1 MAYQLHVTRAADW
14 TNSGEL
20 PITAAEWL
28 KLVRTDPELI
38 QDSRYGP
45 YFVRWGGSR
54 DRERWLEWAD
64 GRINTRYPDG
74 ALLKK
79 LVAIAER
86 LGAKVQGDG
95 GEVYSGAEPVDEWL
109 ASNTLPFTPR
119 TVIITQR
126 LPWWKRFARRRMAR
140 W

>member
-1 MAYQLHVTRAADW
+1 MPYQLHITRAADW
-14 TNSGEL
+14 TNSSEL

-28 KLVRTDPELI
+28 KLVRTDSELI
-38 QDSRYGP
+38 EDPHYGP
-45 YFVRWGGSR
+45 HFVHWAGSQGR
-54 DRERWLEWAD
+54 DGWLEWAD
-64 GRINTRYPDG
+64 GRIDSGYPDG

-95 GEVYSGAEPVDEWL
+95 GEVYSGDEPVDEWVE
-109 ASNTLPFTPR
+109 ANTLPFTPR
-119 TVIITQR
+119 TVGITQR
-126 LPWWKRFARRRMAR
+126 LPWWRRIARRRVPI

>member
-1 MAYQLHVTRAADW
+1 MAYQLHITRAADW
-14 TNSGEL
+14 THSSEL

-28 KLVRTDPELI
+28 KLVRTDSELV
-38 QDSRYGP
+38 QDLRHGP
-45 YFVRWGGSR
+45 HFVRWAGSPGR
-54 DRERWLEWAD
+54 DQWLEWSE

-109 ASNTLPFTPR
+109 AANTLPFTPR

-126 LPWWKRFARRRMAR
+126 LPWWKRVMRRRTAR

>member
-1 MAYQLHVTRAADW
+1 MPYHLHITRAADW
-14 TNSGEL
+14 MQSSEL

-28 KLVRTDPELI
+28 KLVRTDSELI
-38 QDSRYGP
+38 QDSLHGP
-45 YFVRWGGSR
+45 YFVRWARSEGP
-54 DRERWLEWAD
+54 DRWLEWAD

-79 LVAIAER
+79 LVAIAEQ

-95 GEVYSGAEPVDEWL
+95 GEVYSGAEPVDEWSE
-109 ASNTLPFTPR
+109 ANILPFTPR
-119 TVIITQR
+119 SVMLTRR
-126 LPWWKRFARRRMAR
+126 LPWWKRIARRRGTR

>member
-1 MAYQLHVTRAADW
+1 MAYQLHVTRASDW
-14 TNSGEL
+14 TYSDEL
-20 PITAAEWL
+20 PITAADWL
-28 KLVRTDPELI
+28 KLIRTDSELV
-38 QDSRYGP
+38 QDPRHGP
-45 YFVRWGGSR
+45 YFVRWAGAAG
-54 DRERWLEWAD
+54 RECWLEWAE
-64 GRINTRYPDG
+64 GRIDSQYPDS

-95 GEVYSGAEPVDEWL
+95 GEVYSGAEPVDEW
-109 ASNTLPFTPR
+109 AEENTLPFTPR

-126 LPWWKRFARRRMAR
+126 LPWWRRVLRRRVAR

>member
-1 MAYQLHVTRAADW
+1 MAYQLHITRAADW
-14 TNSGEL
+14 MHSEEL
-20 PITAAEWL
+20 PITATEWL
-28 KLVRTDPELI
+28 KLVRTDSELV
-38 QDSRYGP
+38 QDHARGP
-45 YFVRWGGSR
+45 YFVRWAGSQG
-54 DRERWLEWAD
+54 RERWLEWAD
-64 GRINTRYPDG
+64 GRINTQYPDG

-95 GEVYSGAEPVDEWL
+95 GEVYSGAEPVDEWVE
-109 ASNTLPFTPR
+109 ANTLPFTPR

-126 LPWWKRFARRRMAR
+126 LPWWKRLVRRKARR

>member
-1 MAYQLHVTRAADW
+1 MAYQLHITRAADW
-14 TNSGEL
+14 MNSSEL

-28 KLVRTDPELI
+28 KLVRTDSELI
-38 QDSRYGP
+38 QDSIHGP
-45 YFVRWGGSR
+45 YFVRWAGSPGR
-54 DRERWLEWAD
+54 DRWLEWAD

-95 GEVYSGAEPVDEWL
+95 GEVYSGEEPVDEWL
-109 ASNTLPFTPR
+109 EENTLPFTPR
-119 TVIITQR
+119 PVMITQR
-126 LPWWKRFARRRMAR
+126 LPWWKRIMRKPVAR